1 MKLARILV
9 VVIGITLLV
18 AAIGCSVMPLG
29 EVAPTPNI
37 EATVEVRVAH
47 ERAVDATV
55 EVRVAQERVAQER
68 AIDAAVVVRLNELV
82 GSQPTQTP
90 VAVVREVVPTDTP
103 IPTDNPVPAVRAT
116 AVSAASNPQEASV
129 QQEQS
134 SKQDWV
140 TLTDIEKIFSITVPM
155 YWDTAIDK
163 GRLSTEYQ
171 SLFEQGLM
179 VLFFGVN
186 TQTGSNV
193 TLIADMQALVTEE
206 PQPIDRA
213 GYVELQVQD
222 LEQKPNIGEVSK
234 KEVTIDGINGTQL
247 RYVMGGE
254 VNQIAYILLGNEP
267 RMACGSM
274 GVLMTG
280 TAPDAALAV
289 VEQILDSL
297 RVLPTAAITDT
308 CDDRKALSMLEVLG
322 SVVGA
327 TEEGMVEV
335 DGLRLIEWEVKS
347 YEQDVLTIV
356 GVIENTTND
365 LKEGIFISFD
375 VYGKDG
381 YSLGTAEGFIE
392 RLQSGK
398 KWRFEAIAV
407 VDGEI
412 GEIIPVELTTVY

>member
-1 MKLARILV
+1 MKLPRVLAVLM
-9 VVIGITLLV
+9 GIALLV
-18 AAIGCSVMPLG
+18 AAIGCSTTPT

-47 ERAVDATV
+47 ERAIDATV

-82 GSQPTQTP
+82 ASQPTQTP
-90 VAVVREVVPTDTP
+90 VAVAREVVPTDTP

-116 AVSAASNPQEASV
+116 AVSAASNPQEGSV

-155 YWDTAIDK
+155 HWDTAIDK

-179 VLFFGVN
+179 VLFFGVD

-193 TLIADMQALVTEE
+193 TVIADMQALVTEE
-206 PQPIDRA
+206 PQTIDRA

-280 TAPDAALAV
+280 TAPDAELAV

-297 RVLPTAAITDT
+297 RVLPTAAITDK

-347 YEQDVLTIV
+347 YEYDVLTIV
-356 GVIENTTND
+356 V
-365 LKEGIFISFD
+365 
-375 VYGKDG
+375 
-381 YSLGTAEGFIE
+381 
-392 RLQSGK
+392 
-398 KWRFEAIAV
+398 
-407 VDGEI
+407 
-412 GEIIPVELTTVY
+412 